1 MGFFDLFTGDL
12 PEQRL
17 ARLRVQ
23 EEERKIAEQNA
34 IRATGVNYLKPYMDP
49 ETAGAT
55 PQTQQRNLLS
65 AAAARGAETTP
76 DGMNRRV
83 TPGGSIFGY
92 DSVPTPD
99 LMNAA
104 FPEQAMARQQAAAF
118 PAKIDPDKRFKTAAD
133 GTLWDVEPTGGG
145 EPKRYGDTK
154 PEARPEVL
162 KMIDAY
168 NALSPTDPRKPQ
180 IKAWID
186 KNTSDL
192 SDERR
197 ALLLAQTE
205 DAKSNTTL
213 HNAQAK
219 GAADGSLSP
228 ETLDMMTDQLLAGD
242 PSPMQGLGYGNV
254 GAANRAKLREALAKK
269 AADKGISGA
278 DQAAIN
284 AEYFGIKAGE
294 RVLGGRSAN
303 IDMAVNEAD
312 QFADLALDSSTKVP
326 RGRWVPVNKAMLAW
340 NANSGDTATRAFGA
354 ANNSFINAYAT
365 AVGKGTMTVDAVQ
378 HAREL
383 LSTADGPEAYKAIIA
398 QLKKEMAAAKAS
410 PGIVRKDMR
419 NAITGTEGKP
429 AAPAPGAYTWTP
441 GGGIAPK

>member
-1 MGFFDLFTGDL
+1 MGSFYDSVFGLTTGQKL
-12 PEQRL
+12 EKL
-17 ARLRVQ
+17 KTQ
-23 EEERKIAEQNA
+23 EYERQLQDAEA
-34 IRATGVNYLKPYMDP
+34 VRATGVNYLSGYRKPD
-49 ETAGAT
+49 EIGAT
-55 PQTQQRNLLS
+55 PQIQQRNLLS
-65 AAAARGAETTP
+65 AAAMRDAQTTP
-76 DGMNRRV
+76 DGRNRNV
-83 TPGGSIFGY
+83 SVGGSVFGY
-92 DSVPTPD
+92 DDVPTPD
-99 LMNAA
+99 LMKAA
-104 FPEQAMARQQAAAF
+104 FPEQAMANAQARAF
-118 PAKIDPDKRFKTAAD
+118 PKPLSKDDIAPIGEGGSINLRTGARIDPTVK
-133 GTLWDVEPTGGG
+133 
-145 EPKRYGDTK
+145 PKEET
-154 PEARPEVL
+154 RPDVL

-168 NALSPTDPRKPQ
+168 NAMKPDDPRKSQ

-192 SDERR
+192 SEERK
-197 ALLLAQTE
+197 ALILAQTA
-205 DAKSNTTL
+205 DANSNTNL

-219 GAADGSLSP
+219 GAMDGSLSP

-242 PSPMQGLGYGNV
+242 PSPMQGLGYGNT

-269 AADKGISGA
+269 AAEKGISGA

-294 RVLGGRSAN
+294 RTLGTRTAN
-303 IDMAVNEAD
+303 IEMAVNEAD

-340 NANSGDTATRAFGA
+340 NSNSGDPNTRAFGA

-383 LSTADGPEAYKAIIA
+383 LSTADGPEAYKAIIV

-419 NAITGTEGKP
+419 NAITGGDGTHAP
-429 AAPAPGAYTWTP
+429 AAPTPGAYVWTP
-441 GGGIAPK
+441 DGGLTPK